1 MRSFWFVSSAVCL
14 LAATVASGQWE
25 PDIQATNFPGSGKS
39 ITAEPAA
46 SVGHYVYLVWD
57 DSRDPSM
64 HETYFKRSTD
74 DGATWEA
81 DVRLTPADAYWSPCG
96 SVAAQGTDVYV
107 VWHELRHTSSHP
119 ANEEIY
125 YLHSPD
131 NGATWDPEVRLTDD
145 TMHSW
150 HPRIAVRDDNIHV
163 VWADYRTSSWQVW
176 YKRSTDSGVSWGA
189 DVRLSNGTGIIEVPE
204 LAVTEENVHVV
215 WQDNRHGTNNHEV
228 YYIGSTDNG
237 AIWGPEARLTTESHE
252 SYAPVIAAAG
262 ENVHVVWVD
271 YRDLNSEVYYKHS
284 TDNGT
289 TWSSDQN
296 ISNTSSNPSLYTVLP
311 SVAASGRNVHVVW
324 ADDYDG
330 NDEIYYRFSGDNG
343 DSWADR
349 VRLTN
354 EPAASVSPVV
364 VLTDS
369 AVKVVWPDLRAGA
382 NFELFYKRN
391 PTGNMS
397 GLCEERGAPGKAG
410 RSAASIIRGSLFL
423 PAVSGQRQAASA
435 GLLDISGRKVAD
447 LRPGANDVSRFAPGV
462 YFARSAASGERS
474 AVCKVVIGR

>member
-1 MRSFWFVSSAVCL
+1 MRGTWFLSAACL
-14 LAATVASGQWE
+14 LAASVASGQWE

-46 SVGHYVYLVWD
+46 SVGRYVYLVWD

-96 SVAAQGTDVYV
+96 SIAAQGSDVYV
-107 VWHELRHTSSHP
+107 VWHELRHAAEHP

-131 NGATWDPEVRLTDD
+131 NGVTWDSEVRLTYD
-145 TMHSW
+145 TLHSW
-150 HPRIAVRDDNIHV
+150 HPRIAVRDENIHV

-189 DVRLSNGTGIIEVPE
+189 DTRLSNGSGIIEVPE
-204 LAVTEENVHVV
+204 VAVAGEKVHVV
-215 WQDNRHGTNNHEV
+215 WQDSRHGNNNHEI
-228 YYIGSTDNG
+228 YYARSTDNG
-237 AIWGPEARLTTESHE
+237 ATWGPETRLTNEPHE

-289 TWSSDQN
+289 TWGSDQN
-296 ISNTSSNPSLYTVLP
+296 ISNTGSNPSLYTVLP
-311 SVAASGRNVHVVW
+311 SVAASGRNVHIAW
-324 ADDYDG
+324 ADDFDG
-330 NDEIYYRFSGDNG
+330 NDEIYYRSSGDNG
-343 DSWADR
+343 ESWADR

-354 EPAASVSPVV
+354 EPAASVSPIVL
-364 VLTDS
+364 LTDS
-369 AVKVVWPDLRAGA
+369 AVKVVWPDMRAGA

-391 PTGNMS
+391 PTGNVT
-397 GLCEERGAPGKAG
+397 GLCEERGAPGKVG
-410 RSAASIIRGSLFL
+410 RGTGTIVRGVLEL
-423 PAVSGQRQAASA
+423 AVDSRQHTAYRA
-435 GLLDISGRKVAD
+435 GLLDATGRRVAE
-447 LRPGANDVSRFAPGV
+447 LRPGTNDVSRLAPGV
-462 YFARSAASGERS
+462 YFVRSAAGGERS
-474 AVCKVVIGR
+474 AVRKVVIER